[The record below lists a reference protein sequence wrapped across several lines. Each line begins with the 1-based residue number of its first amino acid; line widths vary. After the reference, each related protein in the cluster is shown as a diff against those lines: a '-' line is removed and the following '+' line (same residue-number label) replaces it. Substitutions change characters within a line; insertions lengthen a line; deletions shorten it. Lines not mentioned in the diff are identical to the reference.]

1 MQGSWC
7 KEKICITLEIG
18 RHGKFI
24 ICVCRWPGF
33 GDGFQR
39 ETLEACVSLRVCLKE
54 YNCKLMR
61 TKVSQ

>member
-54 YNCKLMR
+54 
-61 TKVSQ
+61 